1 LLLVE
6 IRSTVVQEN
15 LSDEALKGPTLE
27 AIIQATNNIPI
38 RNIPK
43 VIPPLTECITDV
55 NISITRE
62 LIILRKMYLGPF
74 NIYQIHSHHFI
85 FIIVY
90 RSKVR
95 FVRS

>member
-1 LLLVE
+1 MNDLSSVDELLLVE

-27 AIIQATNNIPI
+27 AIIQATNNIPT

-55 NISITRE
+55 NIS
-62 LIILRKMYLGPF
+62 LYLLQE
-74 NIYQIHSHHFI
+74 N
-85 FIIVY
+85 
-90 RSKVR
+90 
-95 FVRS
+95 